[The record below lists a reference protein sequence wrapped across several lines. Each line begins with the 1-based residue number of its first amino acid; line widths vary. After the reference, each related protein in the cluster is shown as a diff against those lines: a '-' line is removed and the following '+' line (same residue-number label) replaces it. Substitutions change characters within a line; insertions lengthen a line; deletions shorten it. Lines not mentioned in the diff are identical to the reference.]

1 MTDREDLKKEMDD
14 AARDAARDAAASAEA
29 VWKTLAEQVQKAGE
43 AEPLRMAAGAENSRF
58 VAPVVAPEGSGNENA
73 ARAGRA
79 KSLRGNGA
87 GEGGR
92 TLDFD
97 LGKVALYH

>member
-1 MTDREDLKKEMDD
+1 MGVGWSRMKRYHD
-14 AARDAARDAAASAEA
+14 ARFRNHAER
-29 VWKTLAEQVQKAGE
+29 LAI
-43 AEPLRMAAGAENSRF
+43 F
-58 VAPVVAPEGSGNENA
+58 
-73 ARAGRA
+73 
-79 KSLRGNGA
+79 GA